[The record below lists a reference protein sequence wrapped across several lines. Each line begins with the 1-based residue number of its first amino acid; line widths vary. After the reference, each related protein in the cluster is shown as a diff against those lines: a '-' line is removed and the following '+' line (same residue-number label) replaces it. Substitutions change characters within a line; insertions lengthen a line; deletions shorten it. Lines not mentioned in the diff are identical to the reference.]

1 MYFLSCGLDKEKKK
15 KTWQQDLG
23 DVECVNPKPNT
34 KQADAQSFVDIFW
47 DNAHNLAFCQHAL
60 SGSFLH
66 VWRSHPGLLL
76 SLLHCF
82 TSHQSASQAKGLIS
96 GVGVV
101 GENVL
106 HCFESLQLKS
116 SKKENLSKHTFV
128 YRLYIYFFISDCL
141 LYLWNGYRRTDSSRS
156 YFYTQRQ
163 TLLFHHFRS
172 GIRPPIKGHH
182 TKSLTMTEA
191 TSEWLLTVRVSKQ
204 HRLWKRRK
212 ENSKCGIYVECWR

>member
-1 MYFLSCGLDKEKKK
+1 MYFLSCGLDKEKK

-128 YRLYIYFFISDCL
+128 YRLYIYFFISVCCIYETATGEQTAHVL
-141 LYLWNGYRRTDSSRS
+141 TFIRSVKLYCFIILG
-156 YFYTQRQ
+156 Q
-163 TLLFHHFRS
+163 T